1 METGEARGSIGVDV
15 FVVVA
20 FCPSFAPPA
29 FTVDVVVDVATD
41 EGVVAREIDSA

>member
-1 METGEARGSIGVDV
+1 METGEARGSIGVD
-15 FVVVA
+15 VVA